1 MTEDEYLDKEE
12 SENDIYLQ
20 GLVAQCDSAYRDG
33 SLETLVFSEEEFDI
47 LINYYIEEMEEGVAY
62 SLSKMGYEQ
71 HPYSGDL
78 TIRYADA
85 LIISGETDEA
95 IELLNKQLNYD
106 SCDSDIYLLLAR
118 SYVRKRE
125 DEDVFFYTKKA
136 VFFNTEENPEFF
148 WISVAQEY
156 LEQDDYDNA
165 LKCYKNAES
174 LAPDNEDLLNDLAYT
189 YERAGLPNE
198 SILYYRKYIDRD
210 AFNDNVWSNLGTIY
224 AREDEH
230 DKAIE
235 AFNYAYALNSSNSSA
250 LYNKGI
256 LLVNIDRFSD
266 AQEVFDDFI
275 QLEPDSYLSFI
286 AIAEAFILKDQYDQ
300 ALIYIRIVIDKFTG
314 DYEHLSELLHT
325 AYLKTT
331 NPEIQLYYIASLYRT
346 NNLCSIDEN
355 IDILMSHN
363 STIWLDK
370 LLVLIPDL
378 KHNERILHYI
388 EK

>member
-12 SENDIYLQ
+12 CDIYLQ
-20 GLVAQCDSAYRDG
+20 GLVAKCDSAYQAG
-33 SLETLVFSEEEFDI
+33 TLETLVFSEEEFDI
-47 LINYYIEEMEEGVAY
+47 LINYYIEEMEEEVAY
-62 SLSKMGYEQ
+62 SLSRMAYEQ

-78 TIRYADA
+78 AIRYADA
-85 LIISGETDEA
+85 LIISGEIDEA
-95 IELLNKQLNYD
+95 IDLLNKQLNYD

-118 SYVRKRE
+118 SYVHKRE

-165 LKCYKNAES
+165 LKCYKNAEL
-174 LAPDNEDLLNDLAYT
+174 LAPENDDLLNDLAYA
-189 YERAGLPNE
+189 YERAGLPDE
-198 SILYYRKYIDRD
+198 SILYYLKYIDRD
-210 AFNDNVWSNLGTIY
+210 PFNDNVWSNLGTIY
-224 AREDEH
+224 ARKDEH

-235 AFNYAYALNSSNSSA
+235 AFDYAYALNSSNSSA

-275 QLEPDSYLSFI
+275 QLESDSYLSFI
-286 AIAEAFILKDQYDQ
+286 AIAEAFTLKEQYDQ

-314 DYEHLSELLHT
+314 DYEHLSEILRI
-325 AYLKTT
+325 AYLKTDS
-331 NPEIQLYYIASLYRT
+331 PEIQLYYIASLYRA
-346 NNLCSIDEN
+346 NNLHAIDEN
-355 IDILMSHN
+355 IDILMSHK
-363 STIWLDK
+363 SIIWLDK
-370 LLVLIPDL
+370 LLELIPDL